1 MPADATGPVIEAST
15 PTRVN
20 GIAPATRRQRHPTS
34 ACVPA
39 GTTSC
44 RHTTDNSSPVRVTL
58 NTSPAVAH
66 AGTAEPGGSLQT
78 ANRPVTPSSVSGRVA
93 DPFPGAALSEM
104 GVNATDLTAAS
115 LTVSRNTSGRA

>member
-1 MPADATGPVIEAST
+1 MNREAGSNVETANTPIPAAATGPVSEAST

-20 GIAPATRRQRHPTS
+20 GIAPATRRPRHPTS

-58 NTSPAVAH
+58 NTVPAVAH

-78 ANRPVTPSSVSGRVA
+78 ANRPVTPSSVSAGVA
-93 DPFPGAALSEM
+93 DLWPGATASGV
-104 GVNATDLTAAS
+104 GVNAT
-115 LTVSRNTSGRA
+115 G